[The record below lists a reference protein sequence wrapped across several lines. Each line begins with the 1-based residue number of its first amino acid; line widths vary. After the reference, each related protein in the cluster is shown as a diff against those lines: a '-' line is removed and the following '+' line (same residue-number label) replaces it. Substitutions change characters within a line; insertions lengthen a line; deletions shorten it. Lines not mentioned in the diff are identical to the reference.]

1 MNEFLNNFHKRMEK
15 LSYSYLIDSKAATLT
30 FYKEYFTDIEFINL
44 IYTLM
49 VFILEKSLKSEDC
62 TLDDMSVFLEG
73 IILKYFKLEL
83 TSDVIKSLVYD
94 IVYRVLRNDGK
105 PFIFETIDYQTGTRH
120 QYHYHLLQQKNA
132 SFDENKSTFY
142 LEKEGYRLILNSL
155 EVDEKLQI
163 DLNQMILELSLN
175 KKNFSDA
182 LMAAQNLN
190 NLIIA
195 QIQVIKNFTMRLR
208 ESIFSVSIDDFE
220 KHYLQNINVLK
231 EQNER
236 FYELYDLVIKEEERV
251 QLLDSAHLKKYQ
263 SLKQLARIKELLSD
277 ITEKA
282 SSLIGYHFHFKD
294 EYEEALEHL
303 SLYYEKSRINIK
315 EQLLKPLEQ
324 NGSKLGDIYPFFNVL
339 FNKGLKKHFNLNFI
353 FKTQDLM
360 LSNDEEKEISIID
373 RDQKDMDEGHEE
385 QYFNE
390 ILAIIFDF
398 ISERKETTLKEL
410 ITHYEKSHDFIK
422 LIPNVRK
429 FSEVLIELLRVGKI
443 DAETEVQKDTF
454 YSKSMISR
462 YYQIAGKT
470 LFFYKTEE
478 IIVIKDKQG
487 MILKCPNIIMKI
499 SE

>member
-1 MNEFLNNFHKRMEK
+1 
-15 LSYSYLIDSKAATLT
+15 
-30 FYKEYFTDIEFINL
+30 
-44 IYTLM
+44 
-49 VFILEKSLKSEDC
+49 
-62 TLDDMSVFLEG
+62 
-73 IILKYFKLEL
+73 
-83 TSDVIKSLVYD
+83 
-94 IVYRVLRNDGK
+94 
-105 PFIFETIDYQTGTRH
+105 
-120 QYHYHLLQQKNA
+120 
-132 SFDENKSTFY
+132 
-142 LEKEGYRLILNSL
+142 
-155 EVDEKLQI
+155 
-163 DLNQMILELSLN
+163 
-175 KKNFSDA
+175 
-182 LMAAQNLN
+182 
-190 NLIIA
+190 
-195 QIQVIKNFTMRLR
+195 
-208 ESIFSVSIDDFE
+208 
-220 KHYLQNINVLK
+220 
-231 EQNER
+231 
-236 FYELYDLVIKEEERV
+236 
-251 QLLDSAHLKKYQ
+251 
-263 SLKQLARIKELLSD
+263 
-277 ITEKA
+277 
-282 SSLIGYHFHFKD
+282 
-294 EYEEALEHL
+294 
-303 SLYYEKSRINIK
+303 
-315 EQLLKPLEQ
+315 
-324 NGSKLGDIYPFFNVL
+324 
-339 FNKGLKKHFNLNFI
+339 
-353 FKTQDLM
+353 M